1 MRMRFHVLS
10 SLLLLTLFFGFP
22 SGRVHS
28 QQDVTIVEGNP
39 PLTQSMVARTLTL
52 FEWSLDIRLSDE
64 QRAKIARSIIGYWK
78 TNNRMEI
85 NNTLEA
91 VKLVDGLS
99 RASQSEQDK
108 AKEIIQAEML
118 KGLRSD
124 TNDEISQMVLQVY
137 EASRSGSLN
146 RPQMGDP
153 ATAVKSNQRVGADG
167 FTGIYVGTRNF
178 SSSMS
183 TVQLDYVTFLPGGHV
198 YWTLPAEG
206 LRYFDPRVA
215 QRVHPDEWGTYEVLG
230 REIRV
235 SVGNNLRYVFVK
247 EENHLKLQPHSGS
260 SSVRTYSRLATGDG
274 LKLQGSYRRS
284 ETEPAITFSKDGNFR
299 DDGIFRNFGTISRA
313 DGSTYQDDGRG
324 GAGTYLIEQNTLE
337 LRYADGRVKRFAFTG
352 LPGDLTQEPVRS
364 FRINYETFHLR

>member
-1 MRMRFHVLS
+1 MRFNVLS
-10 SLLLLTLFFGFP
+10 SLLLFTLLFGFA

-28 QQDVTIVEGNP
+28 QQDVTIVESEP
-39 PLTQSMVARTLTL
+39 PLTQSMVAKTLTL
-52 FEWSLDIRLSDE
+52 LEWSLDIRLSDD
-64 QRAKIARSIIGYWK
+64 QRAKLARSIIGYWK

>member
-1 MRMRFHVLS
+1 MRLNVLS
-10 SLLLLTLFFGFP
+10 SVLLFTLFFGFANVC
-22 SGRVHS
+22 VHS
-28 QQDVTIVEGNP
+28 QEDAVIVQGNP
-39 PLTQSMVARTLTL
+39 PLTQSMVVKTLVL
-52 FEWSLDIRLSDE
+52 LEWSLDIRLADE
-64 QRAKIARSIIGYWK
+64 QKAKIASAIIGYWK
-78 TNNRMEI
+78 ANNRTEMST
-85 NNTLEA
+85 TLEA

-99 RASQSEQDK
+99 KASQAEQDK
-108 AKEIIQAEML
+108 AKEIIHAEML

-124 TNDEISQMVLQVY
+124 TNDEISQMVLHVY
-137 EASRSGSLN
+137 ETSRSGSLSTA
-146 RPQMGDP
+146 PQMSDRS
-153 ATAVKSNQRVGADG
+153 TAMKGNQVGADG

-215 QRVHPDEWGTYEVLG
+215 QRVHPDEWGTYEVVG

-235 SVGNNLRYVFVK
+235 LVGNNLRYVFVK
-247 EENHLKLQPHSGS
+247 EEDHLKLQPHSGS
-260 SSVRTYSRLATGDG
+260 SSVRTYSRLATADG

-284 ETEPAITFSKDGNFR
+284 ETEPAITFSRDGKFR

-313 DGSTYQDDGRG
+313 DGTIYQDDGRG
-324 GAGTYLIEQNTLE
+324 GAGTYFIGQNTLE
-337 LRYADGRVKRFAFTG
+337 LRYADGRVKRFTFTG

>member
-1 MRMRFHVLS
+1 MRMRLCILS
-10 SLLLLTLFFGFP
+10 SLLIFTLGFAGG
-22 SGRVHS
+22 SVHS
-28 QQDVTIVEGNP
+28 QEDVVIVEGNP
-39 PLTQSMVARTLTL
+39 PLTQSMVVKTLTL
-52 FEWSLDIRLSDE
+52 LEWSLDIRLSDE

-78 TNNRMEI
+78 TNNRTEI
-85 NNTLEA
+85 SNTLEA

-99 RASQSEQDK
+99 RANQAEQDK
-108 AKEIIQAEML
+108 AKDIIQAEML

-137 EASRSGSLN
+137 EASRSSRSLN

-153 ATAVKSNQRVGADG
+153 DALKSNRRVGADG

-183 TVQLDYVTFLPGGHV
+183 SVQLDYVTFLPGGQV

-206 LRYFDPRVA
+206 LRYFDPRLA

-247 EENHLKLQPHSGS
+247 EDNHLKLQPHSGS

-284 ETEPAITFSKDGNFR
+284 ETEPAITFSKDGDFR
-299 DDGIFRNFGTISRA
+299 DDGIFRNFGTIGRA
-313 DGSTYQDDGRG
+313 DGTTYQDDGRG

-364 FRINYETFHLR
+364 FRINYETFHLH